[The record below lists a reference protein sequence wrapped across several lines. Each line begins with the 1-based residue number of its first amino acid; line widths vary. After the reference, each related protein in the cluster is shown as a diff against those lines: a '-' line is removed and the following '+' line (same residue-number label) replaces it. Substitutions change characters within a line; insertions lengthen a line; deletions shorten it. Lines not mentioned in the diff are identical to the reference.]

1 MITQIKFQLEA
12 KIPGLKASQ
21 IKFYCD
27 CKALKVDETAEDF
40 DVLVA
45 LCPKHE
51 EVQRKLDAGTI
62 KPEDAKIP
70 QVRIEQ

>member
-1 MITQIKFQLEA
+1 MITQIKFQLES

-21 IKFYCD
+21 VKFYCE
-27 CKALKVDETAEDF
+27 CKALKIDEESADF

-51 EVQRKLDAGTI
+51 EVQRKLDAGEI